1 MPRKGVL
8 KTPRYNSGTKYNSG
22 NKYNDPFTALVR
34 VVTEKLSLTETLNL
48 SRKWVKIIS
57 ETLNLTEIIRSPV
70 NWVKIINETLRITEQ
85 LSLRRD
91 WIRTINLNLSWR
103 DIPVKTQQKFRSVMD
118 TWNITDLPG
127 HVRGRFF
134 ALLDTLRLT
143 EIAGHIRN
151 RFFSVLDTLNWTEEI
166 SKLRKALVTVLGIA
180 YTRVFLVADAIKKL
194 LIPAIV
200 NTRQKL
206 YCRLG
211 GGEVAM
217 LLDIFRGNNKTF
229 EVSIKDESGQ
239 NLDLT
244 GATVYFM
251 VKESVKDEDASAKIS
266 KSSAVAGQIVITN
279 AIGGLCEIYL
289 VPADTSSLPVK
300 RYVYEVKVGLAD
312 GRKYTVAMDEFVIK
326 HVVKRA

>member
-48 SRKWVKIIS
+48 SRKWVRIIS

-103 DIPVKTQQKFRSVMD
+103 DIPVKAQQKFRSVMD

-127 HVRGRFF
+127 HVRERFF

-143 EIAGHIRN
+143 ETAGHTRN

-166 SKLRKALVTVLGIA
+166 SKLRKALLTIIGTAIR
-180 YTRVFLVADAIKKL
+180 RVFIFSAVK
-194 LIPAIV
+194 
-200 NTRQKL
+200 TRQKL

-211 GGEVAM
+211 GGETAV

-279 AIGGLCEIYL
+279 ATGGLCEIYL
-289 VPADTSSLPVK
+289 IPEDTASLPVK
-300 RYVYEVKVGLAD
+300 RYVYEVKVELAD
-312 GRKYTVAMDEFVIK
+312 GKKYTVAMDEFVIK